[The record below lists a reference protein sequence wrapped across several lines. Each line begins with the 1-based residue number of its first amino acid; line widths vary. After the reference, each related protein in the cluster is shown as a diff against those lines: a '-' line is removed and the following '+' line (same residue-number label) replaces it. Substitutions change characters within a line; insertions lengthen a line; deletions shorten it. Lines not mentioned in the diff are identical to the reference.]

1 MKNNVKC
8 ALAILTS
15 MIALCITGGSAHA
28 FDTGH
33 HADLTRE
40 ALAEVG
46 MSNTA
51 IQICQVENWLV
62 DYYSVSPTSS
72 DGIVREVAK
81 LHADNL
87 FSEQAVTNYW
97 DRYAVNAKKPLM
109 TQPAP
114 ITPSRSWHS

>member
-8 ALAILTS
+8 ALATLTS
-15 MIALCITGGSAHA
+15 MITLYITDGSAHA

-33 HADLTRE
+33 HADLTGE

-62 DYYSVSPTSS
+62 DYYSVSPNSS

-87 FSEQAVTNYW
+87 RVLLVSYTAYLATSER
-97 DRYAVNAKKPLM
+97 DF
-109 TQPAP
+109 
-114 ITPSRSWHS
+114 PSTRLK